1 MPLVGTLVW
10 EAFLVSEMKFQF
22 WYCDKIIGS
31 RSVRV
36 ALDVTIY
43 LPLRPG
49 HVRYRSEL
57 FLVRCVV
64 IHDPGKLGNGL
75 MLCCSV
81 AATPKLCLTGLAS

>member
-1 MPLVGTLVW
+1 MPLVGALVW
-10 EAFLVSEMKFQF
+10 ETFLVSEMKFQF

-36 ALDVTIY
+36 ALDVTIN
-43 LPLRPG
+43 LSLRPNR
-49 HVRYRSEL
+49 VRYRSEL
-57 FLVRCVV
+57 FLVLCVV
-64 IHDPGKLGNGL
+64 IHDPWKPGNRL